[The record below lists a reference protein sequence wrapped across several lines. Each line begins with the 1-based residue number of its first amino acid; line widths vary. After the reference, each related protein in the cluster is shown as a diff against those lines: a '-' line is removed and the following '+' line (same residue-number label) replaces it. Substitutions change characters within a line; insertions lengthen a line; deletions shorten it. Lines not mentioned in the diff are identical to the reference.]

1 MIKFIKRSNLKEL
14 GNIVSKIDEKID
26 DKTYE
31 KIKKYISKIEKRDLE
46 EYKYGSSW
54 IDKWFM
60 RRDISKINSLLK
72 PFSIIVV

>member
-1 MIKFIKRSNLKEL
+1 MIKFIKRTNLKEL
-14 GNIVSKIDEKID
+14 ENIVSKID
-26 DKTYE
+26 DKTYA
-31 KIKKYISKIEKRDLE
+31 KIKKYIGKIEKRDVE

-72 PFSIIVV
+72 PFSIVVV

>member
-14 GNIVSKIDEKID
+14 ENIVSKID
-26 DKTYE
+26 DKTYV
-31 KIKKYISKIEKRDLE
+31 KIKKYINKIEKRDIE

-54 IDKWFM
+54 IDRLFM

-72 PFSIIVV
+72 SFSIVVV

>member
-14 GNIVSKIDEKID
+14 ENIVSKID
-26 DKTYE
+26 DKTYV
-31 KIKKYISKIEKRDLE
+31 KIKKYINKIEKRDIE

-54 IDKWFM
+54 IDRLFM

-72 PFSIIVV
+72 PFSIVVV

>member
-14 GNIVSKIDEKID
+14 ENIVSKIDDKI
-26 DKTYE
+26 YV
-31 KIKKYISKIEKRDLE
+31 KIKKYINKIEKRDIE

-54 IDKWFM
+54 IDRWFM

-72 PFSIIVV
+72 PFSIVVV

>member
-14 GNIVSKIDEKID
+14 ENIVSRID
-26 DKTYE
+26 DKIYV
-31 KIKKYISKIEKRDLE
+31 KIKKYISKIEKRNIE

-54 IDKWFM
+54 IDRWFM

-72 PFSIIVV
+72 PFSIVVV

>member
-14 GNIVSKIDEKID
+14 ENIVSKID
-26 DKTYE
+26 DKMYV
-31 KIKKYISKIEKRDLE
+31 KIKKYINKIEKRDIE

-54 IDKWFM
+54 IDRLFM

-72 PFSIIVV
+72 PFSIVVV